1 MLVYFF
7 EKLSCC
13 TCRSLVFYCVGKYV
27 YVCVCVC
34 VCVHARRGIL
44 LDGSEDAAK
53 VLIKKFCTPV
63 GFRKG
68 LGDELQGEGL
78 AGLLPYIRMGTVS
91 PLWILGVLMLC
102 GKIVPQVCSCAI
114 CGSWSGLESMNG
126 GEDVNQHDTRGVSF
140 CLNCRSRGVYFSCM
154 ELVSDALVLQYFKSQ
169 KNVPKTK

>member
-1 MLVYFF
+1 M
-7 EKLSCC
+7 
-13 TCRSLVFYCVGKYV
+13 
-27 YVCVCVC
+27 CVCVC

-78 AGLLPYIRMGTVS
+78 AGLLPYIRLGTVS

-140 CLNCRSRGVYFSCM
+140 CLNCRS
-154 ELVSDALVLQYFKSQ
+154 
-169 KNVPKTK
+169 